1 MAKQGK
7 KETELAYVRWF
18 DLSIVTGDPCQ
29 PEDLPG
35 ICENES
41 AGVLVEEDESCI
53 TIALDRCIDTA
64 NVRGVNA
71 AVKRDGD
78 AGLVFL
84 HQYASA
90 LVLANARQVFRLTRV
105 PGDD

>member
-64 NVRGVNA
+64 NVR
-71 AVKRDGD
+71 
-78 AGLVFL
+78 
-84 HQYASA
+84 
-90 LVLANARQVFRLTRV
+90 LVLCVPKANVRSIQRFAIQDDGRLKHLR
-105 PGDD
+105 